1 VSRSERSQPTSA
13 TRGEGS
19 ASDEPPGGGGR
30 ERSDRAEPTSVKG
43 VLWDF
48 GGVLSSSPFE
58 AFARYEEEQGLP
70 HGFIRRVNSTDHH
83 TNAWARFERSELS
96 FAEFD
101 EAFAVESERLGH
113 RVPGADVLELLMG
126 DLRPAMFTA
135 VRRCRDAGFTTGLLT
150 NNVAPMQERGWS
162 HEIALDDL
170 FDVVVESAVAG
181 VRKPEV
187 AAYELVLSKMG
198 VGASEVVFLDDLG
211 VNLKPAREMG
221 MTTIKVVDPDDALT
235 ELEAV
240 LGISLG

>member
-1 VSRSERSQPTSA
+1 MTSPI
-13 TRGEGS
+13 RG
-19 ASDEPPGGGGR
+19 
-30 ERSDRAEPTSVKG
+30 T
-43 VLWDF
+43 LWDF

-58 AFARYEEEQGLP
+58 AFARYEEQEGLP
-70 HGFIRRVNSTDHH
+70 HGFIRQVNATDHH
-83 TNAWARFERSELS
+83 TNAWARLERAEIG

-101 EAFAVESERLGH
+101 EAFAAEASRLGH

-135 VRRCRDAGFTTGLLT
+135 VRRCRDAGLVTALLT
-150 NNVAPMQERGWS
+150 NNITPMQERGWS

-187 AAYELVLSKMG
+187 AAYELVLRKMG
-198 VGASEVVFLDDLG
+198 LRARQVVFLDDLG
-211 VNLKPAREMG
+211 VNLKPARQLG
-221 MTTIKVVDPDDALT
+221 MATIKVVDPDDALA

-240 LGISLG
+240 LGISLR